1 MTLEDVSALSVALCA
16 LSAAAFAL
24 CTLDSELLLSLLPPS
39 LLELELELELL
50 ELLPPSL
57 LELELLELLPPSLLE
72 LELEL
77 LELLEL
83 ELLELELLELELL
96 ELELLELELPP
107 SLLLLLELLPSDSS
121 ANTCT
126 GVQTMIV
133 ARPSE
138 IALMICL
145 FISSFLFIFGYSLSS
160 NINV

>member
-39 LLELELELELL
+39 LLELELELL

-77 LELLEL
+77 LEF
-83 ELLELELLELELL
+83 ELLELELL